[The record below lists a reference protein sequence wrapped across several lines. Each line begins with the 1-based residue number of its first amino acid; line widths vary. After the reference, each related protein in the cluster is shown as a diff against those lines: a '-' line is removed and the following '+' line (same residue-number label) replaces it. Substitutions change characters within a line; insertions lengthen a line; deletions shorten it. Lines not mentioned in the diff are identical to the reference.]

1 MGQEVVDR
9 LHRLMWKAPQR
20 IAIEIAEIW
29 ICDDESALEMSQS
42 VVLVE
47 FESVFAVSNL
57 HKGKVRSPTVARN
70 LVNIE
75 EVSKAFDIRPL
86 LTKVSL
92 GISEGERI
100 GIVGRNGAG
109 KSTLMRIITGEEAPD
124 AGRVTKSNST
134 AIGYLAQIDNADPT
148 ATVGDVV
155 LGDRE
160 KHEWAGDS
168 RIREIFTGLFGG
180 FDDHLFERTF
190 GNLSGGEKRRVGLAK
205 LLIDDIQ
212 LVLLDEPTNHLD
224 VEGVAWLAEHLKRRT
239 DLAVLVVT
247 HDRWFL
253 DEITERTWEV
263 VQGKVEEYE
272 GGYSAFV
279 LAKAERSRQSAATE
293 ARRNNLI
300 RKELAWLR
308 RGAPARTTKPKFRVD
323 AANELIS
330 AEPAPR
336 DGSELLK
343 FALNR
348 LGKTVLEAKDM
359 QVKAG
364 DKELLS
370 HLTWNIGPGDR
381 IGIVGINGA
390 GKSTLMRVLASE
402 LQPAAGKLTT
412 GITVKIAFLTQ
423 HLDELDPTWRVLEAV
438 EKVAQYVELGKGKT
452 LSASQ
457 LCERLGFDRDGQ
469 WTPVGDLS
477 GGERRRLQLTR
488 LLMDAPN
495 VLMLDEPTNDFDI
508 ETLTELEDLLDSYG
522 GTLLVVSHDRYFLER
537 VCDRF
542 VGLLGDLQLRDLP
555 RGVDEYLELRHQQ
568 STPTQNSG
576 GKGKSSSAAEE
587 RQLKKDLTRV
597 ERQIEKG
604 RAEVA
609 RLTAEQETFAMDP
622 TKLVEVSEQLA
633 KVSAELVTREEEW
646 LSITM
651 ALEG

>member
-1 MGQEVVDR
+1 
-9 LHRLMWKAPQR
+9 
-20 IAIEIAEIW
+20 
-29 ICDDESALEMSQS
+29 
-42 VVLVE
+42 
-47 FESVFAVSNL
+47 
-57 HKGKVRSPTVARN
+57 VARN

-155 LGDRE
+155 LGNRE

-224 VEGVAWLAEHLKRRT
+224 VEGVAWLANHLKKRT
-239 DLAVLVVT
+239 DLAALVVT

-263 VQGKVEEYE
+263 VQGNVEEYE

-279 LAKAERSRQSAATE
+279 LAKAERSRQSAVTE

-348 LGKTVLEAKDM
+348 LGKTVLETKDM

-402 LQPAAGKLTT
+402 LVPAAGKLTT

-568 STPTQNSG
+568 SAPAQGSG
-576 GKGKSSSAAEE
+576 GKGKNSSAAEE

-604 RAEVA
+604 KAELA
-609 RLTAEQETFAMDP
+609 RLIGEQENFAMEP
-622 TKLVEVSEQLA
+622 AKLVEISEQLA
-633 KVSAELVTREEEW
+633 KVTDELATREEEW